1 MLSFACYISQYRNHH
16 LPILVSWIGMVF
28 GCRDCCLCWGRQV
41 SELRVSPGWMTS
53 THFSSALFIFIAVEL
68 VILRRCS
75 TLALSVMLPPLRDLR
90 WEKVIW
96 ALGTGSRWKLAT
108 ARPCV
113 RIAVILVAREGQSGT
128 VWCLERGLSH
138 GVPRALSASVPSRAA
153 SSAWVPWS
161 SVAEPPGRVCAS
173 WHGEGLPHPPVIH
186 QCLFYFAG
194 MRADLGTVP
203 KSIQVLQISCVPSVM
218 HTSPC
223 TRLARSM
230 VSALH
235 MQSSWHM
242 QCMWSFMPW
251 EALREKRWVCGEEDT
266 DKREGGRLPRDL
278 STVQGFSPVT

>member
-1 MLSFACYISQYRNHH
+1 MLSFAWYISQYRNYH

-28 GCRDCCLCWGRQV
+28 GCRDCCLLLRQTGFRT
-41 SELRVSPGWMTS
+41 SVSPGWMTS
-53 THFSSALFIFIAVEL
+53 THFSSALFIFTAVEL
-68 VILRRCS
+68 VILRRYS
-75 TLALSVMLPPLRDLR
+75 TLALSVALPPLRDLR
-90 WEKVIW
+90 WENVIW
-96 ALGTGSRWKLAT
+96 ALGTRSRWKLAT

-138 GVPRALSASVPSRAA
+138 GVPRALSVSMPSQAA
-153 SSAWVPWS
+153 RVPWS

-173 WHGEGLPHPPVIH
+173 WHGEGLPHPPVIP

-230 VSALH
+230 VSAFH

-251 EALREKRWVCGEEDT
+251 EALKEKRWVCREEDT
-266 DKREGGRLPRDL
+266 DEREGGCLPKDL
-278 STVQGFSPVT
+278 STVQGFSPVA